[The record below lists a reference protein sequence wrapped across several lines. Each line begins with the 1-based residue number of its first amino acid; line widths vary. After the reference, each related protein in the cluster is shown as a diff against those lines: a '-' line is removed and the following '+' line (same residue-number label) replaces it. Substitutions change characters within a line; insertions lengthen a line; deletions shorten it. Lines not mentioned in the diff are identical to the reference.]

1 MLMEMSLCFF
11 HLVLKQVN
19 ETRTNETR
27 HIEWHK
33 TCKRKCKF
41 GANVC
46 NNKQRWNKDKR
57 RCECKEL
64 IDKGLCNKGF
74 IWNPSNCECECDK
87 ASDVG
92 EYLDYENCKCRK
104 KLVDQ
109 LVDECTETIEEVKI
123 AKITLAENEN
133 SYKCS
138 SCTVY
143 IMLMI
148 VVFTIVPDL
157 VLILFITTGLWLK
170 LFRALSLLPVLKQR
184 FNKLTNGKN

>member
-46 NNKQRWNKDKR
+46 NNKQRWNKDKC

-64 IDKGLCNKGF
+64 IDK
-74 IWNPSNCECECDK
+74 ECVIKDLFGILVIVSVNVMK
-87 ASDVG
+87 RVM
-92 EYLDYENCKCRK
+92 LEN
-104 KLVDQ
+104 
-109 LVDECTETIEEVKI
+109 I
-123 AKITLAENEN
+123 
-133 SYKCS
+133 
-138 SCTVY
+138 
-143 IMLMI
+143 
-148 VVFTIVPDL
+148 
-157 VLILFITTGLWLK
+157 
-170 LFRALSLLPVLKQR
+170 
-184 FNKLTNGKN
+184 